1 MENEMKIF
9 SGNSNP
15 ALAAEIAE
23 SLNVSLGRAEVG
35 RFPEGECKIKIS
47 DNIRG
52 ADVFILQSTCPPVND
67 NLVELLVMIDAARRA
82 SARRITAVIPYF
94 GYARQDRKDQPRV
107 PITAKLVANLITEAG
122 ADRVLTMDLHAQQIQ
137 GFFDIPLDHLMALPV
152 LVEHF
157 KALKIPDLAIC
168 TADVGGIKGAWK
180 FAEKLNAPLA
190 IVDKKRSGDTQVQA
204 LALIGEVA
212 GKNIVIPDD
221 MIATG
226 GTLVNAAKFLRE
238 NGAKDLYACGT
249 HGVLSGGAVERIKT
263 AGFKQVVMTNTIPLA
278 TEKQQPNYRHLSIA
292 RLFGEAILRI
302 HKETSVSSL
311 FET

>member
-1 MENEMKIF
+1 
-9 SGNSNP
+9 
-15 ALAAEIAE
+15 
-23 SLNVSLGRAEVG
+23 
-35 RFPEGECKIKIS
+35 
-47 DNIRG
+47 
-52 ADVFILQSTCPPVND
+52 
-67 NLVELLVMIDAARRA
+67 
-82 SARRITAVIPYF
+82 
-94 GYARQDRKDQPRV
+94 
-107 PITAKLVANLITEAG
+107 
-122 ADRVLTMDLHAQQIQ
+122 
-137 GFFDIPLDHLMALPV
+137 MALPV
-152 LVEHF
+152 LVDHF

-204 LALIGEVA
+204 LALIGEVK

-226 GTLVNAAKFLRE
+226 GTLVNAAQFLRE
-238 NGAKDLYACGT
+238 NGAKEIYACGT
-249 HGVLSGGAVERIKT
+249 HGVLSGGAVERIKS

-278 TEKQQPNYRHLSIA
+278 PDKQQPNYRHLSIA
-292 RLFGEAILRI
+292 RLFGEAIQRI